1 MKPLDKRYDKELM
14 LYFARRWELDE
25 KLIYKKAS
33 EKQMCFV
40 RDQICLCLLHVPC
53 FKVSWHTSK
62 SCLLPVYGF
71 TMRNGIKV
79 ICRENFYDWKL
90 SIELPKPLPQD
101 FIPDDIL
108 TWNNCD
114 DPNRKD
120 IPDCYLEGFKDEWA
134 WPMYDPK
141 SADQLR
147 FTIEMGNDYDFYMLM
162 YMLNKAFAPDLENI
176 NLGSDTRTVEEL
188 ASVIDSIYDKHGFND
203 QYAENDECAG
213 KRIMDGD
220 DILEFTWR
228 TIRNCYNKEHE
239 GQYLSSSFMD
249 DSYVVATYLKDH
261 PETMRVF
268 LMEERMFNIN
278 LDYDELD

>member
-1 MKPLDKRYDKELM
+1 M

-40 RDQICLCLLHVPC
+40 RDRICLYLLHVPC

-108 TWNNCD
+108 TWNDCG
-114 DPNRKD
+114 DPNRRD

-141 SADQLR
+141 STDQLR
-147 FTIEMGNDYDFYMLM
+147 FTIEMGSDYDFYMLM

-176 NLGSDTRTVEEL
+176 NPDSDTRTVEEL
-188 ASVIDSIYDKHGFND
+188 ASAIDSIYDKHGFND
-203 QYAENDECAG
+203 RYAENDECAG

-228 TIRNCYNKEHE
+228 AIRNCYDEEHN
-239 GQYLSSSFMD
+239 GQYLSGSFMD

-261 PETMRVF
+261 PEAMRVF

-278 LDYDELD
+278 LDYDERLD